1 MSYVIFGAFHRAGAL
16 RQDEDAR
23 SRLSGD
29 QVRDRGRIPRLD
41 EDDPDT
47 LLAHASDQRDKVLRG
62 GRNAGPVLD
71 DTGLDE
77 AERAVKV
84 GPAIV
89 IADDPRAAEGRER
102 GFPAPVSFGEPVEKR
117 AAIRLQD
124 GGQLG
129 RDAAQGRDDG
139 AGDDRNVRGVER
151 VVGIAQRMHVTQR
164 AVDEAGRDLEHRDA
178 LACLD
183 YRGGTPPH
191 PGVPGA
197 LGDRIHPRV
206 FLEAVP
212 DQDVGPSDE
221 KRLARTDLHVVRVL
235 AEPRGH
241 LDRGLVPDD
250 GARQRPQVR
259 QGRDDTELR
268 LRGEGR
274 EGRERQRQC
283 DDEPARRSDR
293 SRRPHQKRSVGW
305 APSTKEPWRKI
316 SSVSR
321 LTDPVSTVCLYCS
334 RKWRNSEGLNWT

>member
-1 MSYVIFGAFHRAGAL
+1 M
-16 RQDEDAR
+16 
-23 SRLSGD
+23 
-29 QVRDRGRIPRLD
+29 
-41 EDDPDT
+41 
-47 LLAHASDQRDKVLRG
+47 
-62 GRNAGPVLD
+62 
-71 DTGLDE
+71 
-77 AERAVKV
+77 
-84 GPAIV
+84 

-102 GFPAPVSFGEPVEKR
+102 GFPAPVSFGEPVEKH
-117 AAIRLQD
+117 AAVRLQD
-124 GGQLG
+124 AGQLG

-139 AGDDRNVRGVER
+139 AGDDWNVRGVER

-178 LACLD
+178 LARLD
-183 YRGGTPPH
+183 DRRGTAQH
-191 PGVPGA
+191 PGVPCA
-197 LGDRIHPRV
+197 LGDRVHPRV

-250 GARQRPQVR
+250 GARQCPQVR

-268 LRGEGR
+268 LRRERR
-274 EGRERQRQC
+274 EGHGRQRKR
-283 DDEPARRSDR
+283 DGEPARGSDR
-293 SRRPHQKRSVGW
+293 SSPQHQKRSVGW

-321 LTDPVSTVCLYCS
+321 LTDPVSAVCLYCS
-334 RKWRNSEGLNWT
+334 RNRRNSEGLNWT